1 MLTHTIQ
8 ADFVSGMEF
17 KTTINDHTFMLD
29 LSSEDGG
36 HDHGPRPKPLMLS
49 ALAGCTGLDVVSLLN
64 KMKVPFKNFS
74 IQVSA
79 TLTDEHPKIYKD
91 VHIVFYIHVSTE
103 DQSKVEKAVNLSQE
117 KYCGVSAMFKAFATL
132 SYKIEFR

>member
-8 ADFVSGMEF
+8 ADFISGMEF
-17 KTTINDHTFMLD
+17 KTNVNDHTLTLD

-36 HDHGPRPKPLMLS
+36 ANHGPRPKLLMLS

-64 KMKVPFKNFS
+64 KMKAPFKNFS

-79 TLTDEHPKIYKD
+79 MLTDEHPKIYKD
-91 VHIVFYIHVSTE
+91 VHIVYYIHVSKE